1 MTQIQNQRS
10 SLLSYAVGPE
20 SSVATIPQLV
30 LSAAAQYPSRI
41 ALRADS
47 GSLTYQELIY
57 QSNAVFTWLHSV
69 GIRPGTIVPVIAQRT
84 LELPAVLLGILR
96 TGAAYTLLDYRWPVE
111 RIKNL
116 IETLKSPIYIVDDLH
131 IEDAVLDIP
140 ASKVKFNDF
149 FSIEE
154 KNLSKIDSAEPEIA
168 FDARS
173 PAIVF
178 WTSGST
184 GEPKAVVTPHAAV
197 SRLVSPPGCIPF
209 VETSTMIAA
218 AAVPW
223 DAFALE
229 LWTMLMIGGTSIMHG
244 DDILLPHTIQHYIE
258 AFGAT
263 HLFLTSTLF
272 DVIAAT
278 QPTCFKGLRVLT
290 VGGEKLN
297 PHSCQRVYDVIPT
310 LPIFNGYGP
319 VESCVFATSHC
330 VVSSDLNNT
339 TDIPIGHPVP
349 GTQILICDDGRIV
362 PRGIVGEILIAGSG
376 LAQSYLDR
384 PDLTNQSF
392 VFLTTS
398 VGKLRCYRTGDLG
411 KMDDDGTLHC
421 LGRKDDQ
428 FKITGHRIEPR
439 EIEQVAYDCGFSRS
453 IALKA
458 NSMSKP
464 TVVLFVSRATNTE
477 STEELQITL
486 AKRLPAYMQPSSI
499 HLVDTFPMTSNQ
511 KVDKRALLATYGY
524 RV

>member
-1 MTQIQNQRS
+1 M
-10 SLLSYAVGPE
+10 
-20 SSVATIPQLV
+20 
-30 LSAAAQYPSRI
+30 
-41 ALRADS
+41 
-47 GSLTYQELIY
+47 
-57 QSNAVFTWLHSV
+57 
-69 GIRPGTIVPVIAQRT
+69 
-84 LELPAVLLGILR
+84 
-96 TGAAYTLLDYRWPVE
+96 
-111 RIKNL
+111 
-116 IETLKSPIYIVDDLH
+116 
-131 IEDAVLDIP
+131 
-140 ASKVKFNDF
+140 
-149 FSIEE
+149 
-154 KNLSKIDSAEPEIA
+154 
-168 FDARS
+168 
-173 PAIVF
+173 F

-477 STEELQITL
+477 STEELQMTL